1 MQFGYSGTLERHGF
15 ARNRIW
21 ALDDEHPP
29 INHNDNA
36 SKVSVDLILKPS
48 EDDLKCWPHWYA
60 FVLDYLCLR
69 SCDYAYI
76 MLQLTEG

>member
-29 INHNDNA
+29 INHNDNID
-36 SKVSVDLILKPS
+36 KVSVDLILKAS

-60 FVLDYLCLR
+60 FVSGYLCLH
-69 SCDYAYI
+69 SND
-76 MLQLTEG
+76 